1 MKRCSARHGCCHARR
16 ADQAVAG
23 LTAAAQ
29 HCPVHRPAA
38 CHLQHGG
45 LGLAW
50 PLLAEP
56 DGQIAIELALACLPA
71 FALFLLA
78 AASGMLKRRLA
89 VLAVFG
95 LCAAI
100 AAYSA
105 VNLLASAY
113 GNTWT
118 AGEILRGLFL
128 AQLPQLGLARSG
140 VDSAAG
146 AAQPPTPLT
155 TFCSCSAASSCLA
168 ERSSSRRKPSALFRL
183 NSNTRSR
190 PPSAIR

>member
-1 MKRCSARHGCCHARR
+1 MPGALIRLLQGSLLLPSTALFI
-16 ADQAVAG
+16 G
-23 LTAAAQ
+23 LLT
-29 HCPVHRPAA
+29 

-128 AQLPQLGLARSG
+128 AQLPQLGLASG
-140 VDSAAG
+140 
-146 AAQPPTPLT
+146 P
-155 TFCSCSAASSCLA
+155 CLA
-168 ERSSSRRKPSALFRL
+168 LTALLERL
-183 NSNTRSR
+183 NHPR
-190 PPSAIR
+190 P

>member
-1 MKRCSARHGCCHARR
+1 MPGALIRLV
-16 ADQAVAG
+16 QASLLLPSTALLIG
-23 LTAAAQ
+23 LLT
-29 HCPVHRPAA
+29 

-50 PLLAEP
+50 PLPAEP

-78 AASGMLKRRLA
+78 AASGMLKRRLV

-100 AAYSA
+100 TAYCA

-118 AGEILRGLFL
+118 ASEILRGLFL
-128 AQLPQLGLARSG
+128 AQLPQLGLASLPG
-140 VDSAAG
+140 LA
-146 AAQPPTPLT
+146 LT
-155 TFCSCSAASSCLA
+155 
-168 ERSSSRRKPSALFRL
+168 ALLERL
-183 NSNTRSR
+183 NHPR
-190 PPSAIR
+190 P

>member
-1 MKRCSARHGCCHARR
+1 MKRCSARHGCRHARR

-29 HCPVHRPAA
+29 HCPVHRPADLSPA
-38 CHLQHGG
+38 ARR
-45 LGLAW
+45 AW
-50 PLLAEP
+50 S
-56 DGQIAIELALACLPA
+56 G
-71 FALFLLA
+71 LA